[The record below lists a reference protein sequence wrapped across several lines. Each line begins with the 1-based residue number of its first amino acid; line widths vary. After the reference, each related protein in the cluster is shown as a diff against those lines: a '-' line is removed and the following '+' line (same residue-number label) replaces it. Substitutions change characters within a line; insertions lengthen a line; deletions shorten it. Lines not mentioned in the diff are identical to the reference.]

1 MRNQFE
7 EAKVTDTKNSGF
19 RAATVWLHNTITQK
33 QVAAIERLSSTKQR
47 RALPKP
53 AAEGVLKNLWKL
65 LKYVI
70 CIMVTDKHKK
80 LHP

>member
-33 QVAAIERLSSTKQR
+33 QVAAIERLSSTEQR
-47 RALPKP
+47 RALPEP
-53 AAEGVLKNLWKL
+53 AAEGVLKKLWGM
-65 LKYVI
+65 LKYDNY
-70 CIMVTDKHKK
+70 IMLSDEDKK